1 MKQKLNRIIYG
12 SFIIVALLSMI
23 MQGYLVTVSLLGL
36 AILFDPFDVKQSWKE
51 KPFWQKAVFVVQGMV
66 VVVIFIPLMINYWNN
81 W

>member
-66 VVVIFIPLMINYWNN
+66 VVVIFIPLIINYWNN

>member
-12 SFIIVALLSMI
+12 SFIIVALISMI